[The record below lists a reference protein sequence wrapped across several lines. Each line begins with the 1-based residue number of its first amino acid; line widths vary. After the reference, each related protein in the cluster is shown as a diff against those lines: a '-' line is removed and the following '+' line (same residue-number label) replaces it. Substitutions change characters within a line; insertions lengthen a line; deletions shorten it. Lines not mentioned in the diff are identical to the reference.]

1 MVWRIWGDGAPLL
14 LLHGGHGSWTHW
26 LRTVP
31 CFAASRMVIAPD
43 MPGYG
48 DSDDLPRPHD
58 IERLAE
64 IVAAGLD
71 EILRGAACDLVGFSF
86 GAVIGG
92 LVARR
97 RPERIARFVLVGA
110 GGLGLPAPPRPP
122 LVKWRR
128 LPGREARDEA
138 HRRNL
143 RALMIHDP
151 RAIDDAAV
159 RLQAAN
165 AERARVRSV
174 DLIQPGML
182 ARNLRGLPL
191 RLAGIWGERDATALG
206 FLDRRQALLR
216 ELDPASPFATVRD
229 AGHWVQYEAADAF
242 NVVLEGMLSPAS
254 GESRPPAHAAV
265 REPET

>member
-1 MVWRIWGDGAPLL
+1 MVWRVWGDGAPLL

-26 LRTVP
+26 LRTIP
-31 CFAASRMVIAPD
+31 FFAASRMVIAPD

-48 DSDDLPRPHD
+48 DSDELPRPHD

-64 IVAAGLD
+64 IVEAGLD
-71 EILRGAACDLVGFSF
+71 GILQERTYGIAGFSF
-86 GAVIGG
+86 GAVVGG
-92 LVARR
+92 LVARH
-97 RPERIARFVLVGA
+97 RPERIGRFVLVGA

-128 LPGREARDEA
+128 LPEREARNEA

-143 RALMIHDP
+143 QALMIHDS

-182 ARNLRGLPL
+182 ARNLRGLPI
-191 RLAGIWGERDATALG
+191 RLAGIWGEQDATALG
-206 FLDRRQALLR
+206 LLDQRQALLR
-216 ELDPASPFATVRD
+216 ELDPAAAFATVPG
-229 AGHWVQYEAADAF
+229 AGHWVQYEAADVF
-242 NVVLEGMLSPAS
+242 NVILEDMLSPVS
-254 GESRPPAHAAV
+254 GETPTRAHAVV
-265 REPET
+265 RERES